1 MGEESVSV
9 RVSLS
14 NQKGKKKRILKT
26 KRKKAQAVARRKIVG
41 KKKFTVDDLLRIMA
55 RLRSPS
61 GCPWDRE
68 QTEDSL
74 KKYLIEESYEVLE
87 AIETGTPGEL
97 REELADLLLQIVFI
111 SRIAEEKGDFNFPG
125 IVNELA
131 EKLVRRHPHVF
142 PQPGRPRPTPQT
154 AGEVLKVWGS
164 VKEMEGKY
172 AKRNSLLDGIPL
184 ALPALERARRMSERV
199 SRVGFDWP
207 HIRAVWKKVQEEL
220 EELKQAGKGKTL
232 KAVEEELGDLL
243 FTLVNWA
250 RFRGISAEEAL
261 RKANRRF
268 ARRFLRVEEALRR
281 KGKRPQDSTLEEMDR
296 LWNQAKKKAGNRERR
311 A

>member
-1 MGEESVSV
+1 MGP
-9 RVSLS
+9 
-14 NQKGKKKRILKT
+14 KKT
-26 KRKKAQAVARRKIVG
+26 RKNIY
-41 KKKFTVDDLLRIMA
+41 TVDDLLWIMA
-55 RLRSPS
+55 KLRSPS

-68 QTEDSL
+68 QTENSL

-87 AIETGTPGEL
+87 AIESGTPGEL

-142 PQPGRPRPTPQT
+142 PPPDRPRPNPRS

-207 HIRAVWKKVQEEL
+207 HIREVWKKVQEEL
-220 EELKQAGKGKTL
+220 EELKQAEKGTSR

-243 FTLVNWA
+243 FTLVNWG

-268 ARRFLRVEEALRR
+268 ARRFFRVEEGLRR
-281 KGKRPQDSTLEEMDR
+281 KGKRPQDSTLEEMDG
-296 LWNQAKKKAGNRERR
+296 LWKQAKRMRVGR
-311 A
+311 

>member
-1 MGEESVSV
+1 VGGKVGVWGIEGE
-9 RVSLS
+9 
-14 NQKGKKKRILKT
+14 
-26 KRKKAQAVARRKIVG
+26 RKKTVLKMRREKIHAAMG
-41 KKKFTVDDLLRIMA
+41 PQKTRKNKYNVDDLLRIMA
-55 RLRSPS
+55 RLRGPS

-68 QTEDSL
+68 QTENTL

-87 AIETGTPGEL
+87 AIESGTPGEL

-142 PQPGRPRPTPQT
+142 PQPGGPRPTPRN

-164 VKEMEGKY
+164 VKEREGKY

-207 HIRAVWKKVQEEL
+207 NIREVWKKVREEL
-220 EELKQAGKGKTL
+220 EELKKAEKGTSR

-250 RFRGISAEEAL
+250 RFRRISAEEAL

-268 ARRFLRVEEALRR
+268 ARRFFRVEEGLRR
-281 KGKRPQDSTLEEMDR
+281 KGKRPQDSTLEEMDE
-296 LWNQAKKKAGNRERR
+296 LWDQAKRMRVGR
-311 A
+311 

>member
-1 MGEESVSV
+1 MDEYTVSG
-9 RVSLS
+9 SKS
-14 NQKGKKKRILKT
+14 HEWGKQKLTMKK
-26 KRKKAQAVARRKIVG
+26 KRKKAQAAGSRKMVG
-41 KKKFTVDDLLRIMA
+41 KKKYTVDDLLNIMA

-68 QTEDSL
+68 QTENSL

-87 AIETGTPGEL
+87 AIESGTPGEL

-111 SRIAEEKGDFNFPG
+111 SRIAEEKGDFNFPA

-142 PQPGRPRPTPQT
+142 PQPGRPRPAPKT

-164 VKEMEGKY
+164 VKEREGKY

-207 HIRAVWKKVQEEL
+207 NIREVWKKVQEEL
-220 EELKQAGKGKTL
+220 EELKKADKGTSR

-250 RFRGISAEEAL
+250 RFRGISAEGAL

-268 ARRFLRVEEALRR
+268 ARRFFQVEKGLRR
-281 KGKRPQDSTLEEMDR
+281 KGKRPQDSTLEEMDE
-296 LWNQAKKKAGNRERR
+296 LWNQAKRMRVGRC
-311 A
+311 

>member
-1 MGEESVSV
+1 M
-9 RVSLS
+9 
-14 NQKGKKKRILKT
+14 IMKT
-26 KRKKAQAVARRKIVG
+26 KRKKAQAAVGRKKVG
-41 KKKFTVDDLLRIMA
+41 KKKYTVDDLLKIMA

-68 QTEDSL
+68 QTANSL

-87 AIETGTPGEL
+87 AIESGTPGEL

-111 SRIAEEKGDFNFPG
+111 SRISEEKGDFNFPG

-142 PQPGRPRPTPQT
+142 PQPGRPRPTPKN

-207 HIRAVWKKVQEEL
+207 HIREVWKKVQEEL
-220 EELKQAGKGKTL
+220 EELKQAGKETSR

-243 FTLVNWA
+243 FTLVNWG

-268 ARRFLRVEEALRR
+268 ARRFFQVEEGLRR
-281 KGKRPQDSTLEEMDR
+281 KGKRLQDSTLEEMDG
-296 LWNQAKKKAGNRERR
+296 LWNEAKKRAKSGERR

>member
-1 MGEESVSV
+1 M
-9 RVSLS
+9 
-14 NQKGKKKRILKT
+14 IMKT
-26 KRKKAQAVARRKIVG
+26 KRKKAQAAVGRKKVG
-41 KKKFTVDDLLRIMA
+41 KKKYTVDDLLKIMA

-68 QTEDSL
+68 QTENSL
-74 KKYLIEESYEVLE
+74 KKYLIEKSYEVLE
-87 AIETGTPGEL
+87 AIESGTPGEL

-142 PQPGRPRPTPQT
+142 PPLGRPRPNPRS

-207 HIRAVWKKVQEEL
+207 HIREVWKKVQEEL
-220 EELKQAGKGKTL
+220 EELKQAGKGTSR

-268 ARRFLRVEEALRR
+268 ARRFFQVEEGLRR
-281 KGKRPQDSTLEEMDR
+281 KGKRPQDSTLEEMDQ
-296 LWNQAKKKAGNRERR
+296 LWDQAKKRAKSGERR

>member
-1 MGEESVSV
+1 M
-9 RVSLS
+9 
-14 NQKGKKKRILKT
+14 IMKT
-26 KRKKAQAVARRKIVG
+26 KRKKAQAAMGRKKIG
-41 KKKFTVDDLLRIMA
+41 KKKYTVDDLLKIMA

-68 QTEDSL
+68 QTANSL

-87 AIETGTPGEL
+87 AIESGTPGEL

-142 PQPGRPRPTPQT
+142 PQPDRPRPTPKN

-207 HIRAVWKKVQEEL
+207 HIRRGL
-220 EELKQAGKGKTL
+220 EKSPGRIGGAETGGKRDFPEGGGRRTRRPSL
-232 KAVEEELGDLL
+232 HPGELGP
-243 FTLVNWA
+243 FPGN
-250 RFRGISAEEAL
+250 FGGRGAAQGQPAFCPEVLS
-261 RKANRRF
+261 
-268 ARRFLRVEEALRR
+268 
-281 KGKRPQDSTLEEMDR
+281 G
-296 LWNQAKKKAGNRERR
+296 GGR
-311 A
+311 AAQEGETTPGFDPGRDG